1 MNTEIYIVY
10 VTYFNTVE
18 QLYAFNNEADAQAKR
33 LEQLK
38 EWVNDDEFQ
47 QYITNNEI
55 TNITAD
61 TYDDYFL
68 EVEDDAYVGINKV
81 ILN

>member
-10 VTYFNTVE
+10 VTYVNTIE
-18 QLYAFNNEADAQAKR
+18 RLYAFANEVDTQTKR

-38 EWVNDDEFQ
+38 EWVNDDQFQ
-47 QYITNNEI
+47 QYVTENHIA
-55 TNITAD
+55 NITAD

-68 EVEDDAYVGINKV
+68 EVEDDAYVGINKT

>member
-10 VTYFNTVE
+10 LTYFNTVE

-38 EWVNDDEFQ
+38 EWVNEDQFQ

-55 TNITAD
+55 TNIIAD

>member
-18 QLYAFNNEADAQAKR
+18 RLYAFNNEVDAQAKH
-33 LEQLK
+33 LEQLE
-38 EWVNDDEFQ
+38 EWVNDDQFQ
-47 QYITNNEI
+47 QYVTENQI

-68 EVEDDAYVGINKV
+68 EVEDDAYVGINKT

>member
-1 MNTEIYIVY
+1 MPTEIYIIY

-18 QLYAFNNEADAQAKR
+18 RLYAFNNEVDAQAKH
-33 LEQLK
+33 LEQLE
-38 EWVNDDEFQ
+38 EWVNDDQFQ
-47 QYITNNEI
+47 QYITDKEI
-55 TNITAD
+55 TNVTAE

-68 EVEDDAYVGINKV
+68 EVKDDAYVGINQV

>member
-1 MNTEIYIVY
+1 MPTKIYIVY

-18 QLYAFNNEADAQAKR
+18 RLYAFNNESDAQAKR

-68 EVEDDAYVGINKV
+68 EVVDDAYVGINKV

>member
-1 MNTEIYIVY
+1 MPTEIYIVY

-18 QLYAFNNEADAQAKR
+18 RLYAFNNEVDAQAKR

-38 EWVNDDEFQ
+38 EWVNDDQFQ
-47 QYITNNEI
+47 QYVTENEI

-61 TYDDYFL
+61 TYDDYFS
-68 EVEDDAYVGINKV
+68 EVEDDTYVGINKV

>member
-10 VTYFNTVE
+10 VTYVNTIE
-18 QLYAFNNEADAQAKR
+18 RLYAFANEVDAQTKR

-38 EWVNDDEFQ
+38 EWVNDDQFQ
-47 QYITNNEI
+47 QYVTENQI

-68 EVEDDAYVGINKV
+68 EVEDDAYVGINKT

>member
-38 EWVNDDEFQ
+38 EWVNEDQFQ
-47 QYITNNEI
+47 QWVTENEI
-55 TNITAD
+55 TNITTE
-61 TYDDYFL
+61 TYDEYFL
-68 EVEDDAYVGINKV
+68 EIDDDAYVGINKV

>member
-1 MNTEIYIVY
+1 MPTEIYIVY

-18 QLYAFNNEADAQAKR
+18 RLYAFNNEVDAQAKH
-33 LEQLK
+33 LEQLE
-38 EWVNDDEFQ
+38 EWVNDDQFQ
-47 QYITNNEI
+47 QYITDKEI
-55 TNITAD
+55 TNVTAE

-68 EVEDDAYVGINKV
+68 EVEDDAYVGINQV

>member
-18 QLYAFNNEADAQAKR
+18 RLYAFNNEADAQAKR

-38 EWVNDDEFQ
+38 EWVNDDKFQ
-47 QYITNNEI
+47 QYITENEVTDI
-55 TNITAD
+55 IAD

-68 EVEDDAYVGINKV
+68 EIEDDAYVGIDKV

>member
-1 MNTEIYIVY
+1 MPTEIYIVY

-18 QLYAFNNEADAQAKR
+18 RLYAFNNEVDAQAKH
-33 LEQLK
+33 LEQLE
-38 EWVNDDEFQ
+38 EWVNDDQFQ
-47 QYITNNEI
+47 QYITDNEI
-55 TNITAD
+55 TNITAE

-68 EVEDDAYVGINKV
+68 EVEDDAYVGIDQV